1 MKKLLII
8 TLLLLSSSIF
18 SQSYL
23 SWFNPVE
30 KYSCTCNEI
39 IVMARPIPKI
49 GCNDKTSLV
58 FQEGRRLEM
67 GAVKDTSGQKVKIK
81 SEPSNWSVTSS
92 KGDIINFDSIT
103 LEASHFSA
111 DKKLFTRYSCI
122 KVN

>member
-30 KYSCTCNEI
+30 KYSCTCNEVFI
-39 IVMARPIPKI
+39 TTTFTEI
-49 GCNDKTSLV
+49 GCDDKTSLL

-67 GAVKDTSGQKVKIK
+67 GAVKDTSGQEVKIK

-92 KGDIINFDSIT
+92 EGDIINFDSIT
-103 LEASHFSA
+103 LEATHISA
-111 DKKLFTRYSCI
+111 DRQMFTRYSCI

>member
-30 KYSCTCNEI
+30 KYSCTCYEVL
-39 IVMARPIPKI
+39 VMTTFTKI
-49 GCNDKTSLV
+49 GCDDKRSLL

-67 GAVKDTSGQKVKIK
+67 GGVKDTSGQEVKLL
-81 SEPSNWSVTSS
+81 SEPSTWIVTSL
-92 KGDIINFDSIT
+92 KGDKINFDSIT
-103 LEASHFSA
+103 LEATHISS
-111 DKKLFTRYSCI
+111 DRQMFTTYSCI